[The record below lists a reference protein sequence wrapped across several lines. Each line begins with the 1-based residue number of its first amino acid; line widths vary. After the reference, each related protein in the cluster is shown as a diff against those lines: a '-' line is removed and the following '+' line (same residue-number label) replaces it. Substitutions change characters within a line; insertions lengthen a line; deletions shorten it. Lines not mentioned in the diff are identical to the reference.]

1 MSPTARP
8 TETGPSDLQK
18 AVPDQGNFGSRLRQL
33 RLAAGLS
40 QQELARKANLTQQ
53 AISQVERG
61 GSQPNWDTVCRL
73 AGALRITPT
82 AFLNA
87 DG

>member
-1 MSPTARP
+1 MSPTA
-8 TETGPSDLQK
+8 GPHATSS
-18 AVPDQGNFGSRLRQL
+18 PDVRSAATLDSNFGSRLRLL

-40 QQELARKANLTQQ
+40 QQELARKAKLTQQ

-61 GSQPNWDTVCRL
+61 GSQPNWNTVCRL